1 MWLLLTEFSYNKMLG
16 LFAAT
21 AKGGHSN
28 EVTVFRRGSTV
39 PSLQQSL

>member
-16 LFAAT
+16 LFAET

-28 EVTVFRRGSTV
+28 KVTVFMWSSIV
-39 PSLQQSL
+39 PSLQQSM